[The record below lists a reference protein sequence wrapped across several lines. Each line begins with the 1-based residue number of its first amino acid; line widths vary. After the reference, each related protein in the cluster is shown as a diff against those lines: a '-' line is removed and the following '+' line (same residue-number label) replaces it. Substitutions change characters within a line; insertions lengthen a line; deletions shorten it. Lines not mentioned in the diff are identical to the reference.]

1 MEARPVL
8 GAGNDRGYRGY
19 ANEATD
25 SSELNRMSFVIKRI
39 LARVSTASLVIVKAV
54 TNEGGVTAVGSVDV
68 QPLVSQLSGDDEA
81 TPHGTIYEIPYMRM
95 QGGTNA
101 IILDPQ
107 VGDIGICVFASRD
120 ISSVKATKAV
130 ANPGSRRRFDMA
142 DGLYLGGVLNGVP
155 EQYIRFSG
163 EGIELHADI
172 VTVSGLLSVET
183 GATGSFTTGAG
194 DTVTVRDGII
204 TNIF

>member
-1 MEARPVL
+1 M
-8 GAGNDRGYRGY
+8 GDDRGYVGY
-19 ANEATD
+19 ANE
-25 SSELNRMSFVIKRI
+25 SSDASDLNRMSFVIERI
-39 LARVSTASLVIVKAV
+39 LARVSTATLVIVKSV
-54 TNEGGVTAVGSVDV
+54 TNEGGVSAVGYVDV
-68 QPLVSQLSGDDEA
+68 QPLVSQLSGDGQA
-81 TPHGTIYEIPYMRM
+81 TPHGTIYEIPYMRL

-107 VGDIGICVFASRD
+107 VGDIGICVFANRD

-155 EQYIRFSG
+155 EQFIRFSS
-163 EGIELHADI
+163 EGIEVKADL
-172 VTVSGLLSVET
+172 VTVTGSLSVST